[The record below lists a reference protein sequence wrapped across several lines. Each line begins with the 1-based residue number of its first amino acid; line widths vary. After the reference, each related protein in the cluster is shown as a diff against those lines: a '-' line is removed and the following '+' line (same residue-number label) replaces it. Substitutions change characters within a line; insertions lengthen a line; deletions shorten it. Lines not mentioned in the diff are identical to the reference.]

1 VEDTCGL
8 GLRTWKQVGLT
19 KPRLPFVAKL
29 AELQGAE
36 KSGKK
41 GKEQTQLAQWNAHE
55 ELSTKWLGA

>member
-1 VEDTCGL
+1 
-8 GLRTWKQVGLT
+8 LRTWKQVGLT